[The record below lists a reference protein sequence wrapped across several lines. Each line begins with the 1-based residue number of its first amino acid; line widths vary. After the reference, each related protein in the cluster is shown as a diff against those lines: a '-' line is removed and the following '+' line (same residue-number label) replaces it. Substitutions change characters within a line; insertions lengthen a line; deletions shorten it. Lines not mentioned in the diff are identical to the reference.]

1 MNLARKLRSMLSL
14 WVNMP
19 SVKHRVPVSAVTAS
33 DVASDDKL
41 VVATDCIWDYG
52 SHRSYDFTLP
62 PASLG
67 FRRFGL
73 RRPGLGFGFS
83 RHGCFS
89 RSEAS
94 SEK

>member
-19 SVKHRVPVSAVTAS
+19 SVKHRVPVSAVTAT
-33 DVASDDKL
+33 DVAPDDKL

-62 PASLG
+62 PASPG
-67 FRRFGL
+67 IRRFGL

-83 RHGCFS
+83 RHGCFLP
-89 RSEAS
+89 SEAS
-94 SEK
+94 EK